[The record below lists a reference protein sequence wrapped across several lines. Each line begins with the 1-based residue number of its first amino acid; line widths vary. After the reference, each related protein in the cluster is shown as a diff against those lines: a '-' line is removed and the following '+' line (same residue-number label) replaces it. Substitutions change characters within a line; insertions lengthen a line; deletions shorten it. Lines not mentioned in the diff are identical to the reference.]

1 MESYLGWDGEMR
13 GSGLDLGC
21 LEGDWMVLGVV
32 FLGILVGF
40 LYSIYKKAK
49 G

>member
-1 MESYLGWDGEMR
+1 MKSSFGWDGERR
-13 GSGLDLGC
+13 GSGRQLCC
-21 LEGDWMVLGVV
+21 LEGDWMTLGVV
-32 FLGILVGF
+32 FLVILIGV